1 MPTNGAGWRSRLR
14 GVSLW
19 RWEPFGTKFKAF
31 VQNAG
36 KSALFEAAAGRCR
49 SDLPTRVGDASTDA
63 LNFLQIRVLVGAA
76 SMSRVLT
83 AGDDI
88 CADASHA

>member
-1 MPTNGAGWRSRLR
+1 MTEQRSGPGLLRGPAHTARRAGPHQPVHFLAVSFCQIANNGARFRTGLS
-14 GVSLW
+14 
-19 RWEPFGTKFKAF
+19 
-31 VQNAG
+31 
-36 KSALFEAAAGRCR
+36 C
-49 SDLPTRVGDASTDA
+49 VGDASTDA